1 MKLLVRADASVE
13 IGMGHRVRCQA
24 LVSAFEELGWQCQ
37 FVMDRRYQA
46 FGSTKDSFV
55 DTEAQFW
62 HVAEQADLVILD
74 HYGYRAADIRRL
86 YQHQPNLLVLDDMND
101 RGIFPAKWL
110 LNPLLQDYSEQI
122 EWPLTGSQYA
132 LLRPAFQRSYRSAG
146 DSLDH
151 VSQPNK
157 LLITLGGT
165 DPLALTLPILTALLW
180 SGFPKEDIQV
190 LLGANA
196 KNADQ
201 VIALCNEQAIAYEQG
216 LADVTPLMK
225 QAKMAISAAGG
236 TLFELACMGVPTV
249 FAQVA
254 DNQTRSLE
262 QHVPLGWCRAVRFDN
277 QPIALH
283 SALVEQL
290 VSELRSLWLNDAW
303 QAQAR
308 AMAKS
313 LVDGLGA
320 QRVAQV
326 ITDDLSR
333 LGKLESHD
341 LR

>member
-13 IGMGHRVRCQA
+13 IGMGHRVRSQA
-24 LVSAFEELGWQCQ
+24 LIHAFHALGWQCQ
-37 FVMDRRYQA
+37 FAVAQRHASFASPDDILIEDEVA
-46 FGSTKDSFV
+46 FLAV
-55 DTEAQFW
+55 AQ
-62 HVAEQADLVILD
+62 QADLVILD
-74 HYGYRAADIRRL
+74 HYGYSAADIRRL

-101 RGIFPAKWL
+101 RGDFPARWL
-110 LNPLLQDYSEQI
+110 LNPLEQNYSTLVEK
-122 EWPLTGSQYA
+122 PLTGSQYA
-132 LLRPAFQRSYRSAG
+132 LLRPAFQQSSI
-146 DSLDH
+146 D
-151 VSQPNK
+151 QPRTKRADK

-165 DPLALTLPILTALLW
+165 DPLALTLPIVQSLLTA
-180 SGFPKEDIQV
+180 GFAIDNLQV

-196 KNADQ
+196 KQADQ
-201 VIALCNEQAIAYEQG
+201 VEAFCAAHQIAVERG
-216 LADVTPLMK
+216 VSDVTPLMK
-225 QAKMAISAAGG
+225 RAKMAISAAGG

-262 QHVPLGWCRAVRFDN
+262 QHIPLGWCRAVRFDN

-303 QAQAR
+303 QVQAR
-308 AMAKS
+308 ATAKS